1 MSDYFSI
8 IKRPVVTEKSSHL
21 REEENQYVFEVATAA
36 NKVEIRK
43 AIESLFGVRVAE
55 VRTSIVRGKM
65 RRMRR
70 GYGKTPNWKKAIV
83 SLQGDDVIE
92 LFEGV

>member
-1 MSDYFSI
+1 MSDLYEV
-8 IKRPVVTEKSSHL
+8 IKRPVVTEKTSHL
-21 REEENQYVFEVATAA
+21 REEENQYVFEVATGAS
-36 NKVEIRK
+36 KVQIRQAVEK
-43 AIESLFGVRVAE
+43 IFGVRVAD
-55 VRTSIVRGKM
+55 VRTSIVRGKV

-70 GYGKTPNWKKAIV
+70 GYGKQPNWKKAVI

>member
-1 MSDYFSI
+1 MSDHFSV

-21 REEENQYVFEVATAA
+21 REEENQYVFEVASDA
-36 NKVEIRK
+36 NKIEIRK
-43 AIESLFGVRVAE
+43 AIENLFGVRVAD
-55 VRTSIVRGKM
+55 VRTSIVRGKV

-70 GYGKTPNWKKAIV
+70 GYGKTPNWKKAVV

>member
-1 MSDYFSI
+1 MSDYFTI

-21 REEENQYVFEVATAA
+21 REEENQYVFEVSTGA

-43 AIESLFGVRVAE
+43 AIENLFGGRVAE

-70 GYGKTPNWKKAIV
+70 GYGKTPNWKKAVV